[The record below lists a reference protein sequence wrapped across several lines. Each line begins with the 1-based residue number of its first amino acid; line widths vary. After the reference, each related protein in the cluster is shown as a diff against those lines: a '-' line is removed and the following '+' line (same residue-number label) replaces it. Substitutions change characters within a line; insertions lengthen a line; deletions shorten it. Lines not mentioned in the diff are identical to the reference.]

1 MASPRTDSSIDSDSS
16 SLHEEDPSTR
26 PEAERSQWRS
36 GYDCQF
42 VGEIL
47 PEEGECPICH
57 LIHRHP
63 YQLRCGKRICKECI
77 EKIRAKSQLC
87 PFCNEVDVTSFPD
100 VAHMQYL
107 GRYNVNCPNRSKG
120 CEWEGQ
126 LADLD
131 RHLNLETA
139 TEKQLKGCLFSRIK
153 CKFRAVGCQVEL
165 LHKDMPEH
173 ERQSVAEHSVA
184 LSRTLQ
190 RALADITSLQ
200 GDITSLQG
208 DSTSLQGDI
217 TSLQGDITTLQGD
230 STSLQGDITTL
241 RGDSTSFRRDIT
253 SLQGDS
259 TSLQGDITTL
269 QGDSTS
275 LRGDITSLQGD
286 ITTLRGDSTSFR
298 RDITSL
304 QGDSTS
310 LQGDITFLQGKMQ
323 ALISNN
329 EQTTGAM
336 QDSLNAMRD
345 SLNAMRDG
353 QDKMQER
360 ITAQGKRSWGVA
372 ILAIVAI
379 VSIAVLAGV
388 VTMRSGQH
396 SVNGIQYREDRT
408 GFCRFDDGMME
419 SECIDKEAR
428 EEWCNE
434 LDSRMEHE
442 QKERRD
448 ELDRR
453 MEQAQKERRD
463 ELDRRMEQA
472 QKKRR
477 DELDRRMEQAQKER
491 RDELDRRMEQ
501 SQKERRNEL
510 DSGMEQAQKER
521 RNELDRRMEQA
532 QKERCNELDRRMEQA
547 QKERRNE
554 LDSRMEQKQKER
566 RNELDSRMEQEQKER
581 RNELDSRM
589 EQAQTE
595 RRDELDSGMEQAQK
609 ERRNE
614 LDRRMEQAQK
624 ERHDELDSRMEQA
637 QKERRDELDSRMEQ
651 EQTERHNE
659 LDRRMEQAQKER
671 RNKLDRRM
679 EQEQTER
686 RDELDRKVEEVLLQV
701 SEYETAERQERQQLQ
716 GQLSELQDQLDQ
728 DIETRQKTDI
738 EHSHEV
744 AGVDV
749 NMLQVRQNAV
759 LKHLRMF
766 PHEDILPFEFEIK
779 EFKKNWESG
788 NLWYSPPFY
797 TDINGYK
804 MCICVEARGKDGKY
818 VSVTA
823 FLMAGVAD
831 DDLKWPFREDI
842 TIELMNQASSSRWN
856 PLSYFRSKK
865 ESHFKTFQFK
875 TTRVPKS
882 NRRVTSGE
890 RALDGLRIS
899 RFIAHDNLENDS
911 EEGTQYLKDDT
922 LKFRISASSA

>member
-1 MASPRTDSSIDSDSS
+1 MASSSSPKTDSSVESDSS

-26 PEAERSQWRS
+26 PEAERQWRS

-42 VGEIL
+42 IGEI
-47 PEEGECPICH
+47 PPPDVGKCPKCRRIYSDPHQMRC
-57 LIHRHP
+57 
-63 YQLRCGKRICKECI
+63 CGKRICGGCV
-77 EKIRAKSQLC
+77 EKIKAKSQPC
-87 PFCNEVDVTSFPD
+87 HFRNCNEVDVSSYPD
-100 VAHMQYL
+100 KAHMQYL
-107 GRYNVNCPNRSKG
+107 GSYKVNCPNSSEG

-126 LADLD
+126 LAELD
-131 RHLNLETA
+131 RHLNLEPT
-139 TEKQLKGCLFSRIK
+139 TEKQLKGCQFSKIK
-153 CKFRAVGCQVEL
+153 CKFHAVGCQVEL

-184 LSRTLQ
+184 LSTTLQ
-190 RALADITSLQ
+190 KAMEDITSLK
-200 GDITSLQG
+200 GE
-208 DSTSLQGDI
+208 
-217 TSLQGDITTLQGD
+217 
-230 STSLQGDITTL
+230 
-241 RGDSTSFRRDIT
+241 
-253 SLQGDS
+253 
-259 TSLQGDITTL
+259 
-269 QGDSTS
+269 
-275 LRGDITSLQGD
+275 
-286 ITTLRGDSTSFR
+286 
-298 RDITSL
+298 
-304 QGDSTS
+304 
-310 LQGDITFLQGKMQ
+310 MQ
-323 ALISNN
+323 ALVANN

-336 QDSLNAMRD
+336 QDSLNAM
-345 SLNAMRDG
+345 
-353 QDKMQER
+353 QER
-360 ITAQGKRSWGVA
+360 ITAQSTRLWRGVA
-372 ILAIVAI
+372 FLAVVAI
-379 VSIAVLAGV
+379 VAVLAGV
-388 VTMRSGQH
+388 VRMRSDQH

-419 SECIDKEAR
+419 SECIDKKAR

-501 SQKERRNEL
+501 
-510 DSGMEQAQKER
+510 AQKER
-521 RNELDRRMEQA
+521 RDELDSKMEQE
-532 QKERCNELDRRMEQA
+532 QTERRDELDRRMEQA
-547 QKERRNE
+547 QKERR
-554 LDSRMEQKQKER
+554 
-566 RNELDSRMEQEQKER
+566 
-581 RNELDSRM
+581 
-589 EQAQTE
+589 
-595 RRDELDSGMEQAQK
+595 DELDS
-609 ERRNE
+609 
-614 LDRRMEQAQK
+614 RMEQAQK
-624 ERHDELDSRMEQA
+624 ERHDELDSRMEQEQTERRDELDRRMEQA

-659 LDRRMEQAQKER
+659 LDR
-671 RNKLDRRM
+671 
-679 EQEQTER
+679 
-686 RDELDRKVEEVLLQV
+686 KVEEVLLQV
-701 SEYETAERQERQQLQ
+701 SEYEAVERQERQRLQ

-728 DIETRQKTDI
+728 DIKTRQKTDI
-738 EHSHEV
+738 KHSHEV

-749 NMLQVRQNAV
+749 NMLQVRQNAI

-766 PHEDILPFEFEIK
+766 PHEDILPFEFEMK

-922 LKFRISASSA
+922 LKFRISASSAY